1 MATSISASSTESPCS
16 YLDTVCLTTFSLS
29 ASSSCERPFDF
40 LGAWIF
46 SFSMGGSFLSPG
58 SYVTAMLP
66 ADGPLPQ
73 ATGRNMTRLFNITG
87 GVQAGKDPN

>member
-1 MATSISASSTESPCS
+1 MATSISASGTESPRS

-40 LGAWIF
+40 LRAWIF

-58 SYVTAMLP
+58 SYVTACC
-66 ADGPLPQ
+66 PQ
-73 ATGRNMTRLFNITG
+73 MVRCRKQRVVTYAKI
-87 GVQAGKDPN
+87 V